1 MKSNRSIFAYLFRP
15 FRFIAGRESLF
26 IGLAVLAL
34 LFVLGYWS
42 NTHFDGVLDS
52 HYACL
57 TKQSQTWVHAGYQ
70 LVAWF
75 SLVVVF
81 YPMGRTFSSSSVRLI
96 DVAGTLAMAR
106 FPLLLLALWGFNP
119 GIHICME
126 GVNPF
131 DTESVMSIFGDK
143 IGLLVLTGL
152 FSIAVIVWYIVVLY
166 NAYSV
171 SSNLKG
177 SRGGWSFAIGL
188 IISEIISRVLL
199 NYIL

>member
-1 MKSNRSIFAYLFRP
+1 MKSNGSVFAYLFKP
-15 FRFIAGRESLF
+15 FRFIAGKESLF

-34 LFVLGYWS
+34 LFVLGYWT
-42 NTHFDGVLDS
+42 NTHFDGALDA

-57 TKQSQTWVHAGYQ
+57 TKQTQAWIHAVYQ

-75 SLVVVF
+75 SPVVVL
-81 YPMGRTFSSSSVRLI
+81 YPVGRILSSSSVRLV
-96 DVAGTLAMAR
+96 DMAGTLAMAR

-119 GIHICME
+119 DVHICME
-126 GVNPF
+126 GINPF
-131 DTESVMSIFGDK
+131 DTDAVMSFFGDK
-143 IGLLVLTGL
+143 IGLLVWTGL
-152 FSIAVIVWYIVVLY
+152 LSLVAIVWYVVVLY

-171 SSNLKG
+171 SANLKG

-188 IISEIISRVLL
+188 IISEIISKVLL